1 MRPALCH
8 PESVLNLFTGGSTDY
23 TVFYTAVATFYRNH
37 PDTPPPPFTVNV
49 VPDIARGIEGMARSS
64 YYQHR
69 KFEMQRL
76 ANRLQAFHAIHC
88 ADASLLEQDSLARPY
103 TLNWAYTL
111 RRTTPPLD
119 AVAQIDRPAAT
130 PPGPVSGADWSFPF
144 PGANAEEMA
153 CFARTAAIMTSSAE
167 PDTSGH
173 VPFPGADDAAN
184 ALIARTTAIMAPAP
198 MPPLRDLPPATGQP
212 ESETNFDF
220 DYLFPPETPPTQS
233 SLSSPELPRASSP
246 PRSFASPLTLGLLL
260 SLALPHALTPLPA
273 PVPMPPRRRAPRRAP
288 LPTPL
293 AAHSPQTNH
302 QPAWYPFPG
311 LTTAQQAI
319 YERTTAIMAAPN
331 PTPAPPRT
339 PSPMPGR
346 SPELIPPWSRS
357 PSPELEPPPV
367 LPQTPPPA
375 PVPLP
380 EPLPTPLPE
389 PTPVPT
395 AEPAPLPSP
404 IADPTVPPPAP
415 ACTAAPTPAP
425 EPIVVPFST
434 WRHHG
439 LTRKLLDTAP
449 PLPIPKVSL
458 RGSGLELPTYTEF
471 RTLWKMIKNLHAT
484 PQARGTVH
492 RLALNRIPYR
502 QGLSPKTCHC
512 QAHETPAHLTGAC
525 PDFAPFREQFLQ
537 GFTTLANTVRHNVYG
552 ELKASAARDAIAAT
566 IAAQKKADTEAAEAG
581 VPSAAVPPI
590 PPKR

>member
-1 MRPALCH
+1 
-8 PESVLNLFTGGSTDY
+8 
-23 TVFYTAVATFYRNH
+23 
-37 PDTPPPPFTVNV
+37 
-49 VPDIARGIEGMARSS
+49 
-64 YYQHR
+64 
-69 KFEMQRL
+69 
-76 ANRLQAFHAIHC
+76 
-88 ADASLLEQDSLARPY
+88 
-103 TLNWAYTL
+103 
-111 RRTTPPLD
+111 
-119 AVAQIDRPAAT
+119 
-130 PPGPVSGADWSFPF
+130 
-144 PGANAEEMA
+144 
-153 CFARTAAIMTSSAE
+153 
-167 PDTSGH
+167 
-173 VPFPGADDAAN
+173 
-184 ALIARTTAIMAPAP
+184 
-198 MPPLRDLPPATGQP
+198 
-212 ESETNFDF
+212 
-220 DYLFPPETPPTQS
+220 
-233 SLSSPELPRASSP
+233 
-246 PRSFASPLTLGLLL
+246 
-260 SLALPHALTPLPA
+260 
-273 PVPMPPRRRAPRRAP
+273 
-288 LPTPL
+288 
-293 AAHSPQTNH
+293 
-302 QPAWYPFPG
+302 
-311 LTTAQQAI
+311 
-319 YERTTAIMAAPN
+319 
-331 PTPAPPRT
+331 
-339 PSPMPGR
+339 
-346 SPELIPPWSRS
+346 
-357 PSPELEPPPV
+357 
-367 LPQTPPPA
+367 TPPPA

-389 PTPVPT
+389 PIPVPT

-415 ACTAAPTPAP
+415 ARTAAPAPAP

-590 PPKR
+590 PPKRVSLSALPSSPPDLSDWTYLPLLRWTAYAKATASPTATDFIKLYQLAAALLLHLLWVARNDNAYSADRWTRQRFLGRYNQRLLSDVSATIPEKSLLMRHMHMIELRPQDPGAMIDQGDQTPQTAPQTAPTAPRARQWPIRDIHLALARLGQSPYNPP